1 MAAKDNFAL
10 PASPLASSLDP
21 EAQSKTLGAYE
32 SIIRSLE
39 ERNKPNYF
47 ALSQAFFNPGK
58 TGSFGEAAG
67 NVAGALA
74 KDQEQQQE
82 RAPNIAMMRA
92 QLEQGKYKIQNQTKA
107 MQMLGY
113 ALGED
118 PQTVARGLTSG
129 SMPEQ
134 MQQKMKTLDPKV
146 IIAITATDPE
156 VGALAKEHYTLTNE
170 GRKTDIAEQ
179 TLAETQ
185 RQHGFSN
192 QIEELKV
199 QQSYAELQIK
209 ILQAQGD
216 ATKTAVA
223 VSDFIDKVGPKEAAK
238 LGIKPMVPPVFPN
251 PSAPNLPS
259 SKAKLEEGQVMAA
272 QPQAAPAAELSPA
285 PSDEIALLKEGQ
297 VATGGDSPAVQRAI
311 QQKAAEAEI
320 ERQSKEQEARTK
332 PYLAKHDIIAAH
344 DYNTYQLNDAK
355 YGELI
360 GLTKNNPDVVAMLT
374 HQGPMYALLQAA
386 ESGIDT
392 PVGRLNV
399 PVSEALTKLKL
410 TPEKQAVA
418 RNIMQLMS
426 DLNQEVMK
434 NGKSIFGPSIST
446 FDAQKMA
453 EPGFKMTD
461 PAQFI
466 TYLAAKNKI
475 VNKYM
480 NEMYETQL
488 NYFESHPK
496 ATTASFFKSSD
507 YKSVVDRMNATY
519 RDLVSKSPF
528 GR

>member
-1 MAAKDNFAL
+1 MAAKETV
-10 PASPLASSLDP
+10 PAGVLNPPLSLANNS
-21 EAQSKTLGAYE
+21 EAQTEMLDAYQKVLD
-32 SIIRSLE
+32 SLE
-39 ERNKPNYF
+39 QRNKINMF
-47 ALSQAFFNPGK
+47 NVAGAFFNPGK
-58 TGSFGEAAG
+58 TGSFGEALG
-67 NVAGALA
+67 NASQVIG
-74 KDQEQQQE
+74 KDLENQQASQL
-82 RAPNIAMMRA
+82 PIAQMRA
-92 QLEQGKYKIQNQTKA
+92 QIAQGKYKMQNQAKA
-107 MQMLGY
+107 MNMLGY

-118 PQTVARGLTSG
+118 PQAVAKSLTSG
-129 SMPEQ
+129 NVPEQ

-179 TLAETQ
+179 TLKETQ
-185 RQHGFSN
+185 KQHGFSN
-192 QIEELKV
+192 KIEELKI

-223 VSDFIDKVGPKEAAK
+223 VSDFIDKVGPTEAAK
-238 LGIKPMVPPVFPN
+238 LGIKPMVPPTFPN
-251 PSAPNLPS
+251 PPAPNLPS
-259 SKAKLEEGQVMAA
+259 SKANLEEGQVMAA
-272 QPQAAPAAELSPA
+272 QPQEAPAENVAF
-285 PSDEIALLKEGQ
+285 LKEDQ
-297 VATGGDSPAVQRAI
+297 VRANSDSPAVQRAI
-311 QQKAAEAEI
+311 QQEAAKAEI
-320 ERQSKEQEARTK
+320 ERQAKEQEARTK
-332 PYLAKHDIIAAH
+332 PYLAKHDLIAAH
-344 DYNTYQLNDAK
+344 DYNTYQMNDAK
-355 YGELI
+355 YSELI
-360 GLTKNNPDVVAMLT
+360 SLTKNNPDVVAMLT

-446 FDAQKMA
+446 FDAQEMA
-453 EPGFKMTD
+453 KPGFKMTD

-466 TYLAAKNKI
+466 IYLAAKNKI

-480 NEMYETQL
+480 NEMYEKQL
-488 NYFESHPK
+488 DYFEAHPK

-519 RDLVSKSPF
+519 RDLVSRSPF

>member
-1 MAAKDNFAL
+1 MAAKDNVAL
-10 PASPLASSLDP
+10 PAAPLSSSLDP
-21 EAQSKTLGAYE
+21 EAQNKTIAGYE
-32 SIIRSLE
+32 NIINSLE
-39 ERNKPNYF
+39 QRNKPNMF
-47 ALSQAFFNPGK
+47 AISQAFFNPGK
-58 TGSFGEAAG
+58 TGSFGEAIGNAAG
-67 NVAGALA
+67 VVG
-74 KDQEQQQE
+74 KDIEQQQE

-92 QLEQGKYKIQNQTKA
+92 QLEQGKYKIQNQAKA

-118 PQTVARGLTSG
+118 PQIVARSLTSG
-129 SMPEQ
+129 NVSDQ
-134 MQQKMKTLDPKV
+134 MQQKMKTLDPRV

-170 GRKTDIAEQ
+170 GRKTDIAQ
-179 TLAETQ
+179 GTLDESKS
-185 RQHGFSN
+185 QHKFSN
-192 QIEELKV
+192 QIEEIKL
-199 QQSYAELQIK
+199 QQSYVELQIK
-209 ILQAQGD
+209 ILQAGND
-216 ATKTAVA
+216 ATKAAVA
-223 VSDFIDKVGPKEAAK
+223 VSEFIDKVGPTEAAK
-238 LGIKPMVPPVFPN
+238 LGIKPVVPPTFPN
-251 PSAPNLPS
+251 FPAPNLPS
-259 SKAKLEEGQVMAA
+259 SKANLEEGQVMAA
-272 QPQAAPAAELSPA
+272 QPQEAPAGGV
-285 PSDEIALLKEGQ
+285 ALLKEGQ
-297 VATGGDSPAVQRAI
+297 VRASDSPALQRAI
-311 QQKAAEAEI
+311 QQEAAKSEI
-320 ERQSKEQEARTK
+320 ERQAKEQEARTK
-332 PYLAKHDIIAAH
+332 PYLAKHDLIAAH

-360 GLTKNNPDVVAMLT
+360 GLAKNNPDVVAMLT

>member
-1 MAAKDNFAL
+1 MAAKETV
-10 PASPLASSLDP
+10 PAGVLNPPLSLANNT
-21 EAQSKTLGAYE
+21 EAQTETLDAYQK
-32 SIIRSLE
+32 ILDSLE
-39 ERNKPNYF
+39 QRNKINMF
-47 ALSQAFFNPGK
+47 NVAGAFFNPGK
-58 TGSFGEAAG
+58 TGSFGEALG
-67 NVAGALA
+67 NASQVIGKDLENQQAAAL
-74 KDQEQQQE
+74 
-82 RAPNIAMMRA
+82 PIAQMRA
-92 QLEQGKYKIQNQTKA
+92 QIAQGKYKMQNQSKA
-107 MQMLGY
+107 LNMLAS
-113 ALGED
+113 ALNED
-118 PQTVARGLTSG
+118 PQTVAKSLNSG
-129 SMPEQ
+129 NVPEQ
-134 MQQKMKTLDPKV
+134 MQQKIKTLDPK
-146 IIAITATDPE
+146 IIAAIRANDPE
-156 VGALAKEHYTLTNE
+156 VGAIAKEYQELTNQN
-170 GRKTDIAEQ
+170 RKIDIDEQ
-179 TLAETQ
+179 TLRETQ
-185 RQHGFSN
+185 KQHGFSN

-223 VSDFIDKVGPKEAAK
+223 VSDFIDKVGPTEAAK
-238 LGIKPMVPPVFPN
+238 LGIKPVVPPTFPN
-251 PSAPNLPS
+251 PPAPNLPS
-259 SKAKLEEGQVMAA
+259 SKANLEEGQVMAA
-272 QPQAAPAAELSPA
+272 QPQEAPAG
-285 PSDEIALLKEGQ
+285 DVALLKEGQ
-297 VATGGDSPAVQRAI
+297 VRASDSPAVQRAI
-311 QQKAAEAEI
+311 QQESAKAEI
-320 ERQSKEQEARTK
+320 ERQAKEQEARTK

-488 NYFESHPK
+488 NYFEAHPK

-519 RDLVSKSPF
+519 RDLISKSPF